1 MSMEGP
7 LPQVATLTVL
17 SDQAGL
23 AREFVLR
30 PGEYVIG
37 RLPECEI
44 ALPHP
49 TVSGRHA
56 RLRLTAGQVL
66 IEDLGSTNGTAV
78 NQRAIRGP
86 VPLRSGDIIQVGEV
100 HLQFSDAVSTT
111 LDQPVGLERAGEPV
125 TSSWA
130 GQATFAGEER
140 VSWAPPAPADPLDTA
155 GEARAVL
162 ATLVPRVEALQR
174 EVAALAEVAAR
185 LETLLSRAERERTT
199 ATIALQRLHTDL
211 AQLADALESEAG
223 QLGVTA
229 VLANLD
235 ALVSAPN
242 DLSLLVNV
250 SRDAARYAAL
260 VRLVAELPERLRALA
275 R

>member
-1 MSMEGP
+1 MERP

-30 PGEYVIG
+30 PGEYLIG

-56 RLRLTAGQVL
+56 RLRLTEGQVL

-78 NQRAIRGP
+78 NQRAVRGP

-111 LDQPVGLERAGEPV
+111 RDQPVGPERASEPV

-140 VSWAPPAPADPLDTA
+140 VSWAPPATAAPPDTA
-155 GEARAVL
+155 AEAQAVL
-162 ATLVPRVEALQR
+162 AAIVLRVEALQR

-185 LETLLSRAERERTT
+185 LEPLLSGAERERTT
-199 ATIALQRLHTDL
+199 ATTALQRLRTDL

-223 QLGVTA
+223 QLGVTT

-250 SRDAARYAAL
+250 SRDTARYAAL
-260 VRLVAELPERLRALA
+260 VRLVADLPERLRALA